1 MFYVEFLVDDEPYEL
16 ELRPGMVFTKC
27 AKCGKKIYGYWHI
40 GVENE
45 MLCEA
50 CTPPP
55 PDPKKK
61 LIEYLKKHIGV
72 TFTEEEIDASFEK
85 GDPKLLLDEIN
96 RRQKVS
102 HRGKDRRSSG
112 KTGEKGH
119 HPSVKIIPAT
129 K

>member
-1 MFYVEFLVDDEPYEL
+1 MPAFRTMNPFEFSLYFYETEL
-16 ELRPGMVFTKC
+16 
-27 AKCGKKIYGYWHI
+27 
-40 GVENE
+40 
-45 MLCEA
+45 LCEA
-50 CTPPP
+50 CTPP

-112 KTGEKGH
+112 KTVEKN
-119 HPSVKIIPAT
+119 PSVKIIPAT

>member
-1 MFYVEFLVDDEPYEL
+1 MLYVEFLIDDEPYEL
-16 ELRPGMVFTKC
+16 ELHPGMVFTKC
-27 AKCGKKIYGYWHI
+27 VRCGKKIYGYCHI
-40 GVENE
+40 GAEIE
-45 MLCEA
+45 PLCDE

-61 LIEYLKKHIGV
+61 LIEYLKKHMGI
-72 TFTEEEIDASFEK
+72 TFTEEEMDTFLEK

-96 RRQKVS
+96 RRQKAS
-102 HRGKDRRSSG
+102 GLGKDRRTSV
-112 KTGEKGH
+112 KTGEK

>member
-1 MFYVEFLVDDEPYEL
+1 MLYVEFLIDDEPYEL

-27 AKCGKKIYGYWHI
+27 ARCGQKIYGYFY
-40 GVENE
+40 ETE
-45 MLCEA
+45 LLCQA

-61 LIEYLKKHIGV
+61 LIEYLKKHMGI
-72 TFTEEEIDASFEK
+72 TFTEEEVDAFLEK
-85 GDPKLLLDEIN
+85 GDSESFLEEIH
-96 RRQKVS
+96 RRRKAS
-102 HRGKDRRSSG
+102 HRGKGRRSAA

>member
-1 MFYVEFLVDDEPYEL
+1 MLYVEFLIDDEPYEL

-27 AKCGKKIYGYWHI
+27 VRCGKKIYGYCDI
-40 GVENE
+40 GAEIE
-45 MLCEA
+45 PLCDE

-61 LIEYLKKHIGV
+61 IIEYLKKHMGV
-72 TFTEEEIDASFEK
+72 TFTEEEMDTFLEK

-96 RRQKVS
+96 RRQKAS
-102 HRGKDRRSSG
+102 RRGKGRRSAA
-112 KTGEKGH
+112 KTGEK

>member
-1 MFYVEFLVDDEPYEL
+1 MLYVEFLIDDEPYEL
-16 ELRPGMVFTKC
+16 ELHPGMVFTKC
-27 AKCGKKIYGYWHI
+27 AKCGQKIYGYFQ
-40 GVENE
+40 VDDETE
-45 MLCEA
+45 LLCEA

-61 LIEYLKKHIGV
+61 LIEYLKKHMGV
-72 TFTEEEIDASFEK
+72 TFTEEEMDTFFEK
-85 GDPKLLLDEIN
+85 GDPKLLVEEIN

-102 HRGKDRRSSG
+102 RRGEGRRSAA

>member
-16 ELRPGMVFTKC
+16 ELLPGMVFTKC

-55 PDPKKK
+55 DPKKK
-61 LIEYLKKHIGV
+61 LIEYLQKHMGV
-72 TFTEEEIDASFEK
+72 TFTEEEMDAFSEK
-85 GDPKLLLDEIN
+85 GDAELFFEEVYRK
-96 RRQKVS
+96 QKAS
-102 HRGKDRRSSG
+102 HCRSSL
-112 KTGEKGH
+112 EKH
-119 HPSVKIIPAT
+119 DL
-129 K
+129 